1 MTSPNA
7 NLESA
12 PLDNFSE
19 CHSGIVR
26 HLNDL
31 DSLVPLL
38 EPARQAHRLA
48 AEAVRF
54 FRASIFEHHN
64 EEEKDLFPAV
74 IANANAGEER
84 NKAQEAVDRLVREHR
99 HLESVWSKLEPQ
111 LDAIAH
117 GGAGDVDVE
126 AIKLLVTNYQAHAKY
141 EEDVFLPLA
150 KAVLGRQ
157 GEHMAALGLRIH
169 MRHTPLQV
177 TPF

>member
-1 MTSPNA
+1 MTSSNV
-7 NLESA
+7 NLEQA

-38 EPARQAHRLA
+38 EPARQAHKLA

-74 IANANAGEER
+74 LANANAGEER

-99 HLESVWSKLEPQ
+99 HLESVWAKLQPQ
-111 LDAIAH
+111 LESIAH
-117 GGAGDVDVE
+117 GGAGTRMRCARRRRWRRSVSS
-126 AIKLLVTNYQAHAKY
+126 
-141 EEDVFLPLA
+141 P
-150 KAVLGRQ
+150 
-157 GEHMAALGLRIH
+157 AASLTTSTIC
-169 MRHTPLQV
+169 
-177 TPF
+177 

>member
-1 MTSPNA
+1 MTSSNA

-12 PLDNFSE
+12 PLDNFSQ

-54 FRASIFEHHN
+54 FRSSIFEHHD
-64 EEEKDLFPAV
+64 EEERELFPAV
-74 IANANAGEER
+74 IANANADER
-84 NKAQEAVDRLVREHR
+84 SKAQEAVDRLVREHR

-117 GGAGDVDVE
+117 GGAGNVDVD
-126 AIKLLVTNYQAHAKY
+126 AIRLLVANYQAHAKF

-150 KAVLGRQ
+150 KAVLARQ
-157 GEHMAALGLRIH
+157 GEHMAALGLRLH

>member
-1 MTSPNA
+1 MIGKTVLITGAAKRVGCSIARELHAAGA
-7 NLESA
+7 N
-12 PLDNFSE
+12 
-19 CHSGIVR
+19 IVV
-26 HLNDL
+26 HY
-31 DSLVPLL
+31 
-38 EPARQAHRLA
+38 RLA

-117 GGAGDVDVE
+117 GGAGEVDVE
-126 AIKLLVTNYQAHAKY
+126 AIKLLVGNYQAHAKY

-150 KAVLGRQ
+150 KAVLSRQ

>member
-1 MTSPNA
+1 MTSSNA
-7 NLESA
+7 TLASA
-12 PLDNFSE
+12 PLDNFSQ

-54 FRASIFEHHN
+54 FRSSIFEHHD
-64 EEEKDLFPAV
+64 EEERELFPAV
-74 IANANAGEER
+74 LANANAGDER
-84 NKAQEAVDRLVREHR
+84 SKAQEAVDRLIREHR

-117 GGAGDVDVE
+117 GGAGEVDVE
-126 AIKLLVTNYQAHAKY
+126 AIRLLVVNYQAHAKF

-150 KAVLGRQ
+150 KAVLARQ
-157 GEHMAALGLRIH
+157 GDHMAALGLRLH

>member
-1 MTSPNA
+1 MTSSNA

-12 PLDNFSE
+12 PLDNFSQ

-54 FRASIFEHHN
+54 FRSSIFEHHD
-64 EEEKDLFPAV
+64 EEERELFPAV
-74 IANANAGEER
+74 IANANADER
-84 NKAQEAVDRLVREHR
+84 SKAQEAVDRLVREHR
-99 HLESVWSKLEPQ
+99 HLESVWSKLQPQ
-111 LDAIAH
+111 LDAVAH
-117 GGAGDVDVE
+117 GGVGDVDVD
-126 AIKLLVTNYQAHAKY
+126 AIKMLVANYQAHAKF

-150 KAVLGRQ
+150 KAVLARQ
-157 GEHMAALGLRIH
+157 GEHMAALGLRLH

>member
-1 MTSPNA
+1 MTSSNA

-54 FRASIFEHHN
+54 FRSSIFEHHD
-64 EEEKDLFPAV
+64 EEERELFPAV
-74 IANANAGEER
+74 LANATAGDER
-84 NKAQEAVDRLVREHR
+84 SKAQEAVDRLVREHR
-99 HLESVWSKLEPQ
+99 HLESVWSKLQPQ
-111 LDAIAH
+111 LDAVAH
-117 GGAGDVDVE
+117 GGVGDVDVD
-126 AIKLLVTNYQAHAKY
+126 AIKLLVANYQAHAKF

-150 KAVLGRQ
+150 KAVLARQ
-157 GEHMAALGLRIH
+157 GEHMAALGLRLH

>member
-1 MTSPNA
+1 MTSSNA

-54 FRASIFEHHN
+54 FRSSIFEHHD
-64 EEEKDLFPAV
+64 EEERELFPAV
-74 IANANAGEER
+74 LANATAGDER
-84 NKAQEAVDRLVREHR
+84 SKAQEAVDRLIREHR

-117 GGAGDVDVE
+117 GGVGDVDVD
-126 AIKLLVTNYQAHAKY
+126 AIKLLVANYQAHAKF

-150 KAVLGRQ
+150 KAVLARQ
-157 GEHMAALGLRIH
+157 GDHMAALGLRLH